1 MEKKKD
7 RVKTDPMMEDECTN
21 MYMEETLQ
29 RYLDDLASAK
39 PTPGGGS
46 TAALN
51 GAMGAAL
58 ASMVCR
64 LTMGKQAYA
73 SVQQEIE
80 ELLRKTE
87 YLRNRFQQLMQ
98 EDIKA
103 YGRLSASYK
112 LPRETT
118 DERESRTEAIQKQL
132 VEAALVPLEVAEC
145 AAELSQ
151 CCLRIAEIG
160 NTTVLSDVATGA
172 ILASSAGEGA
182 AFMVRINLRSMK
194 DDKLVAEL
202 GDRLNTAL
210 AIIAEG
216 VQQVTN
222 RVGGRS

>member
-1 MEKKKD
+1 M
-7 RVKTDPMMEDECTN
+7 N
-21 MYMEETLQ
+21 MYIEEALQ
-29 RYLDDLASAK
+29 RYLDDLASAQ

-46 TAALN
+46 TAALS

-64 LTMGKQAYA
+64 FTMGKEAYA
-73 SVQQEIE
+73 NVQQEME

-103 YGRLSASYK
+103 YGRLSAIYK
-112 LPRETT
+112 LPRETSEERKYRT
-118 DERESRTEAIQKQL
+118 DMIQKQL

-145 AAELSQ
+145 AAELIL
-151 CCLRIAEIG
+151 CCQRIAEIG
-160 NTTVLSDVATGA
+160 NTTVLSDVATGV
-172 ILASSAGEGA
+172 ILTSSAGEGA
-182 AFMVRINLRSMK
+182 ALMVRINLRTMK
-194 DDKLVAEL
+194 NDELVVEL

-216 VQQVTN
+216 VQRVTN
-222 RVGGRS
+222 IVGGRA

>member
-1 MEKKKD
+1 
-7 RVKTDPMMEDECTN
+7 

-29 RYLDDLASAK
+29 RYLDDLASAH
-39 PTPGGGS
+39 PAPGGGS
-46 TAALN
+46 TAALS

-64 LTMGKQAYA
+64 ITMGKEAYA
-73 SVQQEIE
+73 NVQQEME

-145 AAELSQ
+145 AAELIQ
-151 CCLRIAEIG
+151 CCQRIAEIG
-160 NTTVLSDVATGA
+160 STTVLSDVITGA
-172 ILASSAGEGA
+172 ILASCSGNGA
-182 AFMVRINLRSMK
+182 ALMVRINLRSSK
-194 DDKLVAEL
+194 NDKLVVEL
-202 GDRLNTAL
+202 EDRLNTAL
-210 AIIAEG
+210 EIIAEG
-216 VQQVTN
+216 VEQVTIIA
-222 RVGGRS
+222 GGRA

>member
-1 MEKKKD
+1 M
-7 RVKTDPMMEDECTN
+7 N
-21 MYMEETLQ
+21 MYIEETLQ
-29 RYLDDLASAK
+29 HYLDDLASAQ

-46 TAALN
+46 TAALS

-64 LTMGKQAYA
+64 FTMGKQSYA

-80 ELLRKTE
+80 ELLRRTE

-98 EDIKA
+98 EDINA

-112 LPRETT
+112 LPHETNK
-118 DERESRTEAIQKQL
+118 ERESRTVAIQKQL

-145 AAELSQ
+145 AAELIQ
-151 CCLRIAEIG
+151 CCQRIAEIG
-160 NTTVLSDVATGA
+160 NTAVLSDVATGA

-182 AFMVRINLRSMK
+182 AFMVRINLRTTK
-194 DDKLVAEL
+194 DDELVVEL

-216 VQQVTN
+216 VQRVTN
-222 RVGGRS
+222 IVGGRA